1 MRVALYKL
9 AHWKARE
16 RLGLNVLEILEHMPS
31 ERRQYILL
39 RLAQHLYD
47 AREWPRLFELLDL
60 HQYGRAKLRYDP
72 GTFAYAQDLML
83 GQQAATWGGWT
94 LEEGIALLP
103 RLWQYTLLQG
113 NLASRADG
121 YPERGFRLLA
131 LLKREQEALGLVEL
145 VTTLSRKVQMLC
157 MIA

>member
-1 MRVALYKL
+1 MS
-9 AHWKARE
+9 
-16 RLGLNVLEILEHMPS
+16 S
-31 ERRQYILL
+31 ERRQYTLL

-47 AREWPRLFELLDL
+47 AQAWPRLFEMLDM
-60 HQYGRAKLRYDP
+60 HQYGWAKLRYDP
-72 GTFAYAQDLML
+72 GTFSYVQDLTL
-83 GQQAATWGGWT
+83 GQQAATWSGWT
-94 LEEGIALLP
+94 MEEKIALLP

-145 VTTLSRKVQMLC
+145 LTNL
-157 MIA
+157 